1 MLKKFININNKYG
14 IHARPS
20 SHISEIVNQY
30 KSKVILKY
38 NDNEADASSVMSLI
52 LLCVEPKTKI
62 ELIVDGVDEQE
73 VFIKLVNYLE
83 DELIVEDSQ

>member
-20 SHISEIVNQY
+20 PHISEIVNQY

-83 DELIVEDSQ
+83 DELIVADSQ